1 MTDGACLYWFATIV
15 AFVSNTVGGL
25 STSQML
31 AATFP
36 YASPYDWLQVSYAV
50 TIAGNLTML
59 GSAANIIIA
68 HQAAGVDD
76 HTFTAPRHA
85 LFGFPST
92 LFCLYMGAAILA
104 AVHFSPECSVKLGEC
119 GEGFDAGVN
128 PSIIHQWVL
137 LLLLT
142 VFIGCLVVSQ
152 CVSWC
157 CRGLR
162 HHAEKGVG
170 PPGSSERTDEESD
183 LQLFQDAAAFETD
196 VSAEIRP

>member
-1 MTDGACLYWFATIV
+1 MV
-15 AFVSNTVGGL
+15 AIVSNVVGGL

-50 TIAGNLTML
+50 TIAGNMTMF
-59 GSAANIIIA
+59 GSTSNMIIA
-68 HQAAGVDD
+68 HQAARVDD
-76 HTFTAPRHA
+76 HTFTAKRHA
-85 LFGFPST
+85 SFGFPST
-92 LFCLYMGAAILA
+92 LFCLYMGAAILT

-119 GEGFDAGVN
+119 GEEFDAGAS

-142 VFIGCLVVSQ
+142 VFIGCLVVTQ

-162 HHAEKGVG
+162 HHAEKGAG
-170 PPGSSERTDEESD
+170 QPGSTERTDEESD
-183 LQLFQDAAAFETD
+183 LQLFQGAAD
-196 VSAEIRP
+196 VSADVRP